1 MKLRPLKIEK
11 KPSIMIIP
19 MIDIIFFLLVFFM
32 MSMLSMTARHT
43 LDLNLPRASSAE
55 LTAVKSLPVSITRDG
70 TIYVEKEKISR
81 ENFLRR
87 IELEK
92 ERNPEMT
99 VLLSADAR
107 SEHGDFLFVLD
118 KLNAAGIQKISIAAE
133 PEPFPAE
140 QETP

>member
-43 LDLNLPRASSAE
+43 LDLDLPRASSAE

-92 ERNPEMT
+92 ERNPEMII
-99 VLLSADAR
+99 LLSADAR

-118 KLNAAGIQKISIAAE
+118 RLNAAGIRKISIAAE
-133 PEPFPAE
+133 PEPSPAE
-140 QETP
+140 QESP

>member
-55 LTAVKSLPVSITRDG
+55 LTAAKSLPVSITRDG

-133 PEPFPAE
+133 PEPSPAE
-140 QETP
+140 QESP

>member
-19 MIDIIFFLLVFFM
+19 MIYIIFFLLVFFM

-43 LDLNLPRASSAE
+43 LDLDLPRASSAE

-133 PEPFPAE
+133 PEPSPAE
-140 QETP
+140 QESP

>member
-43 LDLNLPRASSAE
+43 LDLDLPRASSAE

-133 PEPFPAE
+133 PEPSPAE
-140 QETP
+140 QESP

>member
-32 MSMLSMTARHT
+32 MSMLSITARHT
-43 LDLNLPRASSAE
+43 LDLDLPRASSAE

-133 PEPFPAE
+133 PEPSPAE
-140 QETP
+140 QESP

>member
-43 LDLNLPRASSAE
+43 LDLDLPRASSAE

-70 TIYVEKEKISR
+70 TIYVEKEKISP

-133 PEPFPAE
+133 PEPSPAE
-140 QETP
+140 QESP

>member
-43 LDLNLPRASSAE
+43 LDLDLPRASSAE

-70 TIYVEKEKISR
+70 TIYVEKEKISP

-118 KLNAAGIQKISIAAE
+118 KLNAAGIQKISISAE
-133 PEPFPAE
+133 PEPSPAE

>member
-43 LDLNLPRASSAE
+43 LDLNLPTASSVE
-55 LTAVKSLPVSITRDG
+55 LTAVQSLPVSITRDG

-133 PEPFPAE
+133 PEPSPAE
-140 QETP
+140 QESP

>member
-70 TIYVEKEKISR
+70 TIYVEKEKISP

>member
-32 MSMLSMTARHT
+32 MSMLSMTVRHT

-55 LTAVKSLPVSITRDG
+55 LTATKSLPVSITRDG
-70 TIYVEKEKISR
+70 TIYVEKENISR

-133 PEPFPAE
+133 PEPSPAE

>member
-43 LDLNLPRASSAE
+43 LDLDLPRASSAE

-133 PEPFPAE
+133 PEPSPAE

>member
-43 LDLNLPRASSAE
+43 LDLDLPRASSAE

-81 ENFLRR
+81 ESFLRR

-133 PEPFPAE
+133 PEPSPAE
-140 QETP
+140 QESP

>member
-43 LDLNLPRASSAE
+43 LDLDLPRASSAE
-55 LTAVKSLPVSITRDG
+55 LTAVKSLSVSITRDG

-133 PEPFPAE
+133 PEPSPAE
-140 QETP
+140 QESP

>member
-43 LDLNLPRASSAE
+43 LDLDLPRASSAE
-55 LTAVKSLPVSITRDG
+55 LTAVKILPVSITRDG

-133 PEPFPAE
+133 PEPSPAE

>member
-32 MSMLSMTARHT
+32 MSMLSMPARHT

>member
-11 KPSIMIIP
+11 NPSIMIIP

-43 LDLNLPRASSAE
+43 LDLDLPRASSAE

-133 PEPFPAE
+133 PEPSPAE
-140 QETP
+140 QESP

>member
-92 ERNPEMT
+92 ERNPKMT

-133 PEPFPAE
+133 PEPSPAE
-140 QETP
+140 QESP

>member
-32 MSMLSMTARHT
+32 MSMLSMTTRHT

-99 VLLSADAR
+99 VLLSADAQ
-107 SEHGDFLFVLD
+107 SEHGDFLFILD

-133 PEPFPAE
+133 PEPSPAE

>member
-118 KLNAAGIQKISIAAE
+118 KLNAAGIRKINIAAE
-133 PEPFPAE
+133 PEPSPAE
-140 QETP
+140 QESP

>member
-43 LDLNLPRASSAE
+43 LDLNLPTASSAE

-99 VLLSADAR
+99 VLLSADAQ

-118 KLNAAGIQKISIAAE
+118 KLNAAGIRKISIAAE
-133 PEPFPAE
+133 PEPSPAE

>member
-43 LDLNLPRASSAE
+43 LDLDLPRASSAE

-133 PEPFPAE
+133 PEPFPTE
-140 QETP
+140 QESP

>member
-43 LDLNLPRASSAE
+43 LDLDLPRASSAE

-70 TIYVEKEKISR
+70 TIYVEKEKISP

-118 KLNAAGIQKISIAAE
+118 KLNAAGIQKISISAE
-133 PEPFPAE
+133 PEPSPAE
-140 QETP
+140 QEIP

>member
-43 LDLNLPRASSAE
+43 LDLDLPRASSAE
-55 LTAVKSLPVSITRDG
+55 LTAVKSLPVSITRNG
-70 TIYVEKEKISR
+70 TIYVEKEKISP

-87 IELEK
+87 IELER

-133 PEPFPAE
+133 PEPSPAE

>member
-43 LDLNLPRASSAE
+43 LDLNLPTASSAE

-70 TIYVEKEKISR
+70 TIYVKKEKISP

-133 PEPFPAE
+133 PEPSPAE

>member
-81 ENFLRR
+81 ESFLRR

-118 KLNAAGIQKISIAAE
+118 KLNAAGIRKISIAAE
-133 PEPFPAE
+133 PEPSPAE
-140 QETP
+140 QESP

>member
-43 LDLNLPRASSAE
+43 LDLDLPRASSAE

-118 KLNAAGIQKISIAAE
+118 KLNAAGIRKISIVAE
-133 PEPFPAE
+133 PEPSPAE
-140 QETP
+140 QESP

>member
-43 LDLNLPRASSAE
+43 LDLDLPRASSAE
-55 LTAVKSLPVSITRDG
+55 LTAVKSLSVSITRDG

-99 VLLSADAR
+99 VLLSADTR

-133 PEPFPAE
+133 PEPSPAE

>member
-43 LDLNLPRASSAE
+43 LDLDLPRASSAE

-70 TIYVEKEKISR
+70 TIYVEKEKISP
-81 ENFLRR
+81 EKFLRR

-118 KLNAAGIQKISIAAE
+118 KLNAAGIRKISIAAE
-133 PEPFPAE
+133 PEPSPAE
-140 QETP
+140 QESP

>member
-43 LDLNLPRASSAE
+43 LDLDLPRASSAE

-70 TIYVEKEKISR
+70 TIYVEKEKISP

-87 IELEK
+87 IELKK

-133 PEPFPAE
+133 PEPSPAE
-140 QETP
+140 QESP

>member
-43 LDLNLPRASSAE
+43 LDLDLPRASSAE

-70 TIYVEKEKISR
+70 TIYVEKEKISP

-107 SEHGDFLFVLD
+107 SGHGDFLFVLD
-118 KLNAAGIQKISIAAE
+118 KLNAAGIRKISIAAE
-133 PEPFPAE
+133 PETSPAE
-140 QETP
+140 QESP

>member
-43 LDLNLPRASSAE
+43 LDLDLPRASSAE

-70 TIYVEKEKISR
+70 TIYVEEEKISP

-118 KLNAAGIQKISIAAE
+118 KLNAAGIQKISIAAD
-133 PEPFPAE
+133 PEPSPAE

>member
-43 LDLNLPRASSAE
+43 LDLDLPRASSAE

-70 TIYVEKEKISR
+70 TIYVEEEKISP

-133 PEPFPAE
+133 PEPSPAE

>member
-118 KLNAAGIQKISIAAE
+118 KLNAAGIQKISISAE
-133 PEPFPAE
+133 PEPSPAE

>member
-1 MKLRPLKIEK
+1 MKIRPLKIEK

-43 LDLNLPRASSAE
+43 LDLDLPRASSAE

-70 TIYVEKEKISR
+70 TIYVEEEKISP

-133 PEPFPAE
+133 PEPSPAE

>member
-81 ENFLRR
+81 ESFLRR

-118 KLNAAGIQKISIAAE
+118 KLNAAGIRKISIAAE
-133 PEPFPAE
+133 PEPSPAE

>member
-43 LDLNLPRASSAE
+43 LDLDLPRASSAE

-118 KLNAAGIQKISIAAE
+118 KLNAAGIQKISISAE
-133 PEPFPAE
+133 PEPSPAE

>member
-43 LDLNLPRASSAE
+43 LDLDLPRASSAE

-70 TIYVEKEKISR
+70 TIYVEKEKISP

-133 PEPFPAE
+133 PEPSPAE

>member
-43 LDLNLPRASSAE
+43 LDLDLPRASSAE

-118 KLNAAGIQKISIAAE
+118 KLNAAGIRKISIAAE
-133 PEPFPAE
+133 PEPSPAE
-140 QETP
+140 QESP

>member
-70 TIYVEKEKISR
+70 TIYVEKERISR

-133 PEPFPAE
+133 PEPSPAE

>member
-43 LDLNLPRASSAE
+43 LDLDLPRASSAE

-70 TIYVEKEKISR
+70 TIYVEKEKISP
-81 ENFLRR
+81 EKFLRR

-133 PEPFPAE
+133 PEPSPAE